1 MFARH
6 NVRARLYAALGL
18 IGASMAVSTGAS
30 AQVLE
35 GNLLLRPDDPAGTG
49 YVNQVFGDFPTFS
62 TAMGSMVTT
71 LDPWNVSNV
80 QIYLIAGGSPH
91 TWYGNVT
98 TGVLNV
104 SRQAA
109 GLPDPSIDPALPTN
123 TGPAVVYS
131 GIVPVV
137 TDQGIEGDQ
146 KFRLAADTSGIAEL
160 QGLAPGDY
168 VFTLTGIAD
177 FGTFGQAF
185 TVAALG
191 LGAQEDWIRN
201 AGEGFGL
208 TANWRTLPDALGAPA
223 GTNWAIGINGSV
235 VPEPSALIALAA
247 GFGALAAKRRRSR
260 TR

>member
-1 MFARH
+1 MFARRS
-6 NVRARLYAALGL
+6 VRARLYAALGL
-18 IGASMAVSTGAS
+18 IGASMAIATEAS

-35 GNLLLRPDDPAGTG
+35 GNLLLRQVDPTGIG
-49 YVNQVFGDFPTFS
+49 YVNQVFGDFPDFS

-71 LDPWNVSNV
+71 LDPWNVSNI
-80 QIYLIAGGSPH
+80 QIYLIPSGSN
-91 TWYGNVT
+91 TWYGNVNT
-98 TGVLNV
+98 AVLNV

-109 GLPDPSIDPALPTN
+109 GVPDPSIDPALPTN

-146 KFRLAADTSGIAEL
+146 KFRLGADTTGIAEL

-177 FGTFGQAF
+177 FSTFGQAF
-185 TVAALG
+185 TATALV
-191 LGAQEDWIRN
+191 LSAQEDWIRN
-201 AGEGFGL
+201 TGEGFGL
-208 TANWRTLPDALGAPA
+208 TANWRTLPDALGASA